1 MADETQDDKTEEP
14 TQRRMEKAREDGQ
27 VLRSQDA
34 TMAAVTIM
42 VIAVLYFGGYW
53 FADSLVGLF
62 EGALAF
68 DTIFALEPALAIGRL
83 GDFLGSSLL
92 SLVPLFVLAMITAV
106 GTAAAIGGFV
116 FSGKAVAPKFSKL
129 NPLKG
134 MARIFGLKA
143 LVELIKAVLK
153 FSLVGSFAGAFL
165 YTHFE
170 DLLMIGQGD
179 IIQAIGG
186 SIELVMKGALITC
199 MALLVIAA
207 VDITYQSF
215 DFMKKLR
222 MTKQEVRDEM
232 KDIQGQPEV
241 RQKIRQKQREMAEQ
255 RMLEDVP
262 SADVIIT
269 NPQHFSVALK
279 YDMDTADAPRV
290 VAKGKD
296 FMALQIRKIANEHE
310 VEIFEAPP
318 LARSLY
324 FTTEIGAFIPEALFY
339 SVAQVIAYVYGLNS
353 MQRGVEPVKR
363 PRPKVPKGMH
373 FDEFGNQDKP
383 SKVGKEGQ

>member
-153 FSLVGSFAGAFL
+153 FSLVGS
-165 YTHFE
+165 
-170 DLLMIGQGD
+170 
-179 IIQAIGG
+179 
-186 SIELVMKGALITC
+186 
-199 MALLVIAA
+199 
-207 VDITYQSF
+207 
-215 DFMKKLR
+215 
-222 MTKQEVRDEM
+222 
-232 KDIQGQPEV
+232 
-241 RQKIRQKQREMAEQ
+241 
-255 RMLEDVP
+255 
-262 SADVIIT
+262 
-269 NPQHFSVALK
+269 
-279 YDMDTADAPRV
+279 
-290 VAKGKD
+290 
-296 FMALQIRKIANEHE
+296 
-310 VEIFEAPP
+310 
-318 LARSLY
+318 
-324 FTTEIGAFIPEALFY
+324 
-339 SVAQVIAYVYGLNS
+339 
-353 MQRGVEPVKR
+353 
-363 PRPKVPKGMH
+363 
-373 FDEFGNQDKP
+373 
-383 SKVGKEGQ
+383 